1 LVESVS
7 PQTNP
12 TDGSQKINLAHL
24 NKHLYSTLNM
34 SGNASISAPPSY
46 FVATQQPVYEDT
58 LRASKSYKKQQLQW
72 EKLKHLLQNQ
82 KGKILKAFTAN
93 PLVAHNTNND
103 YKPLPHT
110 PAAGKLVKP
119 SHSHFGSYTESPI
132 HTVKTSELEAQLSH
146 AGITLCPD
154 DFNALKNHFS
164 VGGGQDKEVSLEKFC
179 SAVGIPVTVVSA
191 PSASFSTSSSS
202 STSSDT
208 SSGSVSR
215 VCLVDPSP
223 EDGGI
228 FAHTLKRS
236 VGVSPTFSSTL
247 FTGDDMALPLS
258 SSSSGN
264 IDSRARRKSFCG
276 ASEKPSSYMTT
287 ETRSAYKAPSEF
299 WKMTHTPSVD
309 EVSFRLSTF

>member
-1 LVESVS
+1 
-7 PQTNP
+7 
-12 TDGSQKINLAHL
+12 
-24 NKHLYSTLNM
+24 M
-34 SGNASISAPPSY
+34 SGNSSASGPPSY
-46 FVATQQPVYEDT
+46 NVATQQPVYEDT

-82 KGKILKAFTAN
+82 KGKILKAFTAD
-93 PLVAHNTNND
+93 PLLAHSPNSN
-103 YKPLPHT
+103 YQQLPHT

-119 SHSHFGSYTESPI
+119 SHSYFGSYTESPI

-164 VGGGQDKEVSLEKFC
+164 GVGGGGDKEVSLENFC

-191 PSASFSTSSSS
+191 PSSSSSTSSSS
-202 STSSDT
+202 SSSSDT

-223 EDGGI
+223 ADGGI

-236 VGVSPTFSSTL
+236 VGLSPTFSSNL
-247 FTGDDMALPLS
+247 FTGDDMTLPLS

-276 ASEKPSSYMTT
+276 ANERASSYMTT
-287 ETRSAYKAPSEF
+287 ETRSAYRAPSEF

-309 EVSFRLSTF
+309 EVSFRLSKF